1 MVMAI
6 LQGHFGKGGA
16 RTLISFEMLADIKR
30 VRLKIAKH
38 YESNEWK
45 LVEVA
50 TMLICS
56 LEQFS

>member
-38 YESNEWK
+38 YDSNE
-45 LVEVA
+45 
-50 TMLICS
+50 
-56 LEQFS
+56 